1 MQGLTILIPVADRAR
16 FRAALS
22 LACAQAALGGR
33 VRVFCQ
39 EDAATLLVDSP
50 DVDEA
55 SLSARGLPTIPTLI
69 SAAQEIGV
77 ELLVCQTGLAAASLT
92 IDGLFASVEAGGLV
106 GILATLGDDRLI
118 VA

>member
-1 MQGLTILIPVADRAR
+1 MPGLTILIPVADRVR

-33 VRVFCQ
+33 VRIFCQ
-39 EDAATLLVDSP
+39 EEAATLLVDTP

-69 SAAQEIGV
+69 STAREIGV

-106 GILATLGDDRLI
+106 GVLATLGDDRLI

>member
-33 VRVFCQ
+33 VRIFCQ
-39 EDAATLLVDSP
+39 EEAATLLVDTP
-50 DVDEA
+50 DIDETA
-55 SLSARGLPTIPTLI
+55 LSARGLPTIPTLI
-69 SAAQEIGV
+69 ATAREIGV

-92 IDGLFASVEAGGLV
+92 IDGLYASVEAGGLV